1 METDSLIPWL
11 HQKIT
16 DMFAYGVW
24 LDPLLVHACPRVS
37 PNLRGDSVRRQ
48 ARDLADG
55 IYERHVHPERIAALL
70 DDVPYSPRLMRA
82 CLYQAVLST
91 AALVHTAHFAL
102 HGIATGG
109 RVGARGVP
117 LFPGDGAWLGAV
129 IPKRWAR
136 RAVTRNALKRQI
148 YAAEREHP
156 LPPGAQAPA
165 QAGLGREDGRRRRDR
180 VPRDLGAMRRHFAD
194 GGVTHRGGR
203 PRPDRPDHAP
213 SLCQQ
218 HARIGLDGRMRH

>member
-1 METDSLIPWL
+1 M
-11 HQKIT
+11 
-16 DMFAYGVW
+16 
-24 LDPLLVHACPRVS
+24 
-37 PNLRGDSVRRQ
+37 RR
-48 ARDLADG
+48 
-55 IYERHVHPERIAALL
+55 
-70 DDVPYSPRLMRA
+70 RA
-82 CLYQAVLST
+82 QFQAVLSA

-156 LPPGAQAPA
+156 LPPGAWVVRLKRPFPTTEFPSATSA
-165 QAGLGREDGRRRRDR
+165 ALRHAARLELREL
-180 VPRDLGAMRRHFAD
+180 LGARLRQRLAA
-194 GGVTHRGGR
+194 G
-203 PRPDRPDHAP
+203 AP
-213 SLCQQ
+213 PCTV
-218 HARIGLDGRMRH
+218 ATA